1 MPATLT
7 LRRFRADLAEL
18 LHLEPE
24 EVDLD
29 DSPVGAGLD
38 SLRLVTLTER
48 WQEYGI
54 DVSFI
59 DLADLPSFQHW
70 WQLLDERQRARQEAG
85 HHGTA

>member
-1 MPATLT
+1 MPAALT
-7 LRRFRADLAEL
+7 LQQFRADLAEL
-18 LHLEPE
+18 LYQEPE

-29 DSPVGAGLD
+29 DNPVGAGLD

-59 DLADLPSFQHW
+59 DLAELPTFQHW
-70 WQLLDERQRARQEAG
+70 WQLLDDRQRARQEAG
-85 HHGTA
+85 NHGTA

>member
-59 DLADLPSFQHW
+59 DLADLPSFQRW

>member
-24 EVDLD
+24 EIDLD

-38 SLRLVTLTER
+38 SLRLVTLTKR

-59 DLADLPSFQHW
+59 DLADLPSFQRW

>member
-38 SLRLVTLTER
+38 SLRLVTLTEH

-59 DLADLPSFQHW
+59 DLADLPSFQRW

>member
-24 EVDLD
+24 EIDLD

-59 DLADLPSFQHW
+59 DLADLPSFQRW

-85 HHGTA
+85 HHDTA

>member
-1 MPATLT
+1 AALA
-7 LRRFRADLAEL
+7 LQQFRADLAEL
-18 LHLEPE
+18 LYQEPE

-29 DSPVGAGLD
+29 DSPVDSGLD
-38 SLRLVTLTER
+38 SLRIVTLAER

-70 WQLLDERQRARQEAG
+70 WQLLEERQEERQKAG
-85 HHGTA
+85 HHGDA

>member
-1 MPATLT
+1 MPEPLT
-7 LRRFRADLAEL
+7 LQQFRADLAEL
-18 LHLEPE
+18 LYQEPE

-29 DSPVGAGLD
+29 DNPVGAGLD

-48 WQEYGI
+48 WQEHGI

-70 WQLLDERQRARQEAG
+70 WQLLDGRQRARQEAG
-85 HHGTA
+85 HHGDT

>member
-24 EVDLD
+24 EVDLE

-59 DLADLPSFQHW
+59 DLADLPSFQRW

>member
-1 MPATLT
+1 MPAALT
-7 LRRFRADLAEL
+7 LQQFRADLAEL
-18 LHLEPE
+18 LHQEPE

-29 DSPVGAGLD
+29 DNPVGAGLD
-38 SLRLVTLTER
+38 SLRLVTLTEC

-59 DLADLPSFQHW
+59 DLAELPTFQHW

>member
-1 MPATLT
+1 MPAALT
-7 LRRFRADLAEL
+7 LQQFRADLAEL
-18 LHLEPE
+18 LYQEPE

-29 DSPVGAGLD
+29 DNPVGAGLD

-59 DLADLPSFQHW
+59 DLAELPTFQHW

-85 HHGTA
+85 NHGTA

>member
-1 MPATLT
+1 MPAALT
-7 LRRFRADLAEL
+7 LQQFRADLAEL
-18 LHLEPE
+18 LHQEPE

-29 DSPVGAGLD
+29 DNPVGAGLD

-59 DLADLPSFQHW
+59 DLADLPTFQHW
-70 WQLLDERQRARQEAG
+70 WQLLDERQRARQEGG
-85 HHGTA
+85 HHGDA

>member
-24 EVDLD
+24 EIDLD

-59 DLADLPSFQHW
+59 DLADLPSFQRW

>member
-59 DLADLPSFQHW
+59 DLADLPSFERW